1 LSIQQAEPTGLGAAV
16 FIEYQERVTLY
27 TTRGEMKMKTILWA
41 LILTLTLGFS
51 FSCSTAKN
59 TGEAVAEGTE
69 EVAEEV
75 GDKTEDVAQE
85 VGDKAEDVGEAT
97 VDATKEAGETLE
109 DGSITAAVKM
119 RFANDEVV
127 SAGKIDVDTSNGIV
141 TLNGTVGSQA
151 EADRAIELAQTVSG
165 VKNVRSNLIVQRNQ

>member
-1 LSIQQAEPTGLGAAV
+1 
-16 FIEYQERVTLY
+16 
-27 TTRGEMKMKTILWA
+27 MKTILWT
-41 LILTLTLGFS
+41 LILTLMLGFS
-51 FSCSTAKN
+51 FACSTAKN

-69 EVAEEV
+69 EVVE
-75 GDKTEDVAQE
+75 E

-97 VDATKEAGETLE
+97 VDATKEVGETIE

-127 SAGKIDVDTSNGIV
+127 SAGNIDVDTNNGIV
-141 TLNGTVGSQA
+141 TLNGTVGTQA

-165 VKNVRSNLIVQRNQ
+165 VKNVRSNLIVERNQ

>member
-1 LSIQQAEPTGLGAAV
+1 
-16 FIEYQERVTLY
+16 
-27 TTRGEMKMKTILWA
+27 MKTWIWTLM
-41 LILTLTLGFS
+41 LILTLGFS

-75 GDKTEDVAQE
+75 GDKTEDVAEE

-97 VDATKEAGETLE
+97 VDAAKDVGETVE

-119 RFANDEVV
+119 RFANDELV
-127 SAGKIDVDTSNGIV
+127 SADAIDVDTNNGIV

-151 EADRAIELAQTVSG
+151 EAERAVELAQGVSG